1 MLNCP
6 NVRCQA
12 VNKLDG
18 NFCQVCG
25 TPLLRRYL
33 WMLGVT
39 MTPQRIGETI
49 DSRYLVVQPRLLL
62 DTKPATTPE
71 TPEDFPPEIGNYLQ
85 LFSQRL
91 HIPQVYGLVRDT
103 GLNAVP
109 IWLLEGVPMIG
120 DRLAPELS
128 TVWSGTSP
136 LRQLSW
142 LRQIAHL
149 WEPLQSRSLSA
160 TLVSPELLRVHG
172 SLVKLLQL
180 QSNRH
185 PLSLADLGQHWLTL
199 VQPQSSIAG
208 FLEELGVRMI
218 TGAISNTSQLLAVLD
233 WAIEECSQQ
242 VSHQYQVLTST
253 DKGPTRGGNEDDC
266 YPAAGQITT
275 LGKNLLTIVCDGIGG
290 HEGGEVASHLA
301 ISTIQRQVEQF
312 DLQIKYPSA
321 VIEQKLIKAVRVAN
335 DVISDRNDREQ
346 RQSRQRMGTTL
357 VMAWS
362 YAHELY
368 FSNVGDSRAYWITP
382 TSCEQITLDDDIAS
396 REVGLGYALYR
407 EALKYPSSGSLVQAL
422 GMTSAVNLHPAV
434 QRLLL
439 DESGIILLCSD
450 GLSDYDRVEQYWE
463 KLIAPILRGETN
475 LETVVPQLIELANT
489 QNGHDNVTVA
499 LIHCQVIP
507 HKKPISPLSFPK
519 VLPPV
524 VTPQAPDSLPAA
536 TPASPSSLSALSSA
550 PSLNS
555 VSAPA
560 PGSSEEPVLSNQKT
574 VPLPKKKQSIWP
586 GLLLVAVLGGVGLW
600 IVDRLELIDLGS
612 IWAVLPFAQS
622 SEVVSSPIPKP
633 SILSNSSPNTTATP
647 TPRSPS
653 LVLTLNLGDRLR
665 LSSPLLLP
673 LTGNPTQR
681 VDLPPNTV
689 LQVVKQ
695 TTSPN
700 QGKLVELAVCL
711 MPIVPLSSSSPNPPR
726 PSPTTQSPLA
736 NSSSPVTPPVSLTN
750 SPNPA
755 NNPANQIGNVTVAE
769 QSLAI
774 VTDPNY
780 PRTATTVLGKC
791 PRN

>member
-12 VNKLDG
+12 VNKLDS

-33 WMLGVT
+33 WMVGVT

-62 DTKPATTPE
+62 DTKPATSPE
-71 TPEDFPPEIGNYLQ
+71 TPENFPPEIGNYLQ

-103 GLNAVP
+103 AP

-128 TVWSGTSP
+128 TIWSATSP

-149 WEPLQSRSLSA
+149 WEPLQSRSLSM
-160 TLVSPELLRVHG
+160 TLISPELLRVHG

-185 PLSLADLGQHWLTL
+185 TLSLADLGQYWLTL
-199 VQPQSSIAG
+199 VQPQSSIAI

-218 TGAISNTSQLLAVLD
+218 TGAISDAAQLLTVLD

-242 VSHQYQVLTST
+242 VNHQYQVLTST

-266 YPAAGQITT
+266 YPTAGQITT

-301 ISTIQRQVEQF
+301 ISAIQRQVEQL
-312 DLQIKYPSA
+312 DLQIKYPASA
-321 VIEQKLIKAVRVAN
+321 IEQKLITSVRIAN
-335 DVISDRNDREQ
+335 DVISDRNDQEQ

-368 FSNVGDSRAYWITP
+368 FSHVGDSRAYWITS
-382 TSCEQITLDDDIAS
+382 TSCDQITLDDDIAS

-407 EALKYPSSGSLVQAL
+407 EALKYPSSGALVQAL
-422 GMTSAVNLHPAV
+422 GMTSSVNLHPAV
-434 QRLLL
+434 QRLTL
-439 DESGIILLCSD
+439 DESAIILLCSD

-463 KLIAPILRGETN
+463 KLITPILRGESN
-475 LETVVPQLIELANT
+475 LETVVSQLIELANT

-499 LIHCQVIP
+499 LIHCQVTT
-507 HKKPISPLSFPK
+507 KKNPISPLSFPK
-519 VLPPV
+519 VMPSV
-524 VTPQAPDSLPAA
+524 VIPEAPNNLPAS
-536 TPASPSSLSALSSA
+536 TPESPNSRSTLFPTQSLNSTSTSKSSKEPALSS
-550 PSLNS
+550 
-555 VSAPA
+555 
-560 PGSSEEPVLSNQKT
+560 QKT
-574 VPLPKKKQSIWP
+574 IPLPRKKQSILP
-586 GLLLVAVLGGVGLW
+586 GLLLVTLLGSVGFW
-600 IVDRLELIDLGS
+600 VADRLGLINLNS
-612 IWAVLPFAQS
+612 IWALSPFAAS
-622 SEVVSSPIPKP
+622 SEISSNPTPRP
-633 SILSNSSPNTTATP
+633 SANNNLSPNTSLTP
-647 TPRSPS
+647 APRSPS
-653 LVLTLNLGDRLR
+653 VVFALNPGDRLR

-681 VDLPPNTV
+681 IDLPPNTV
-689 LQVVKQ
+689 LEVVKQ
-695 TTSPN
+695 TASSPN
-700 QGKLVELAVCL
+700 QEKLVELAVCL
-711 MPIVPLSSSSPNPPR
+711 VPIVPLSSSSPNPAL
-726 PSPTTQSPLA
+726 PSPTTQSPIV
-736 NSSSPVTPPVSLTN
+736 NPNPPTPPAVSPTN

-780 PRTATTVLGKC
+780 PRTATTAVGKC
-791 PRN
+791 AIN

>member
-12 VNKLDG
+12 ANKLDS

-62 DTKPATTPE
+62 DTKPATSPE
-71 TPEDFPPEIGNYLQ
+71 TPEDFPPEIGHYLQ

-91 HIPQVYGLVRDT
+91 HVPQVYGLVRDPV
-103 GLNAVP
+103 LNTEPV
-109 IWLLEGVPMIG
+109 WLLEGVPMIG

-128 TVWSGTSP
+128 TVWSDTSP

-142 LRQIAHL
+142 LKQIAHL
-149 WEPLQSRSLSA
+149 WKPLQKRSLSL
-160 TLVSPELLRVHG
+160 TLITPELLRVHG

-180 QSNRH
+180 QANRH
-185 PLSLADLGQHWLTL
+185 ALSLADLGQYWLTL

-218 TGAISNTSQLLAVLD
+218 TGAISDTAQLLTVLD

-242 VSHQYQVLTST
+242 VNHQYQVLTST

-266 YPAAGQITT
+266 YPRAGQITPPS
-275 LGKNLLTIVCDGIGG
+275 KNLLTIVCDGIGG

-301 ISTIQRQVEQF
+301 ITTIQRQIEQF
-312 DLQIKYPSA
+312 DLQSKYPA
-321 VIEQKLIKAVRVAN
+321 PAIEQKLIKAVRVAN

-368 FSNVGDSRAYWITP
+368 FSHVGDSRAYWITP
-382 TSCEQITLDDDIAS
+382 TSCDQITLDDDIAS

-434 QRLLL
+434 QRLTL

-463 KLIAPILRGETN
+463 KLIVPILRGESN

-499 LIHCQVIP
+499 LIHCQVTS
-507 HKKPISPLSFPK
+507 KKKQISPLSFPK
-519 VLPPV
+519 VIPSV
-524 VTPQAPDSLPAA
+524 VTPEVSDSLPASA
-536 TPASPSSLSALSSA
+536 PESLDSLAALSPTQPLNSAAASPRSSAEPALSS
-550 PSLNS
+550 
-555 VSAPA
+555 
-560 PGSSEEPVLSNQKT
+560 QKT
-574 VPLPKKKQSIWP
+574 VPLPRKTTSRQSILP
-586 GLLLVAVLGGVGLW
+586 GLLLIALLGGVGLW
-600 IVDRLELIDLGS
+600 VVDRLGLINLDS
-612 IWAVLPFAQS
+612 IWALLPFAAS
-622 SEVVSSPIPKP
+622 SEVASSPTPRP
-633 SILSNSSPNTTATP
+633 STNNPSPNNSLTP

-653 LVLTLNLGDRLR
+653 IVFALSLGDRLR

-673 LTGNPTQR
+673 LTGNPSQR
-681 VDLPPNTV
+681 VDLPPNTI

-695 TTSPN
+695 TASPN

-711 MPIVPLSSSSPNPPR
+711 VPIVPLSSSNPNPPSSSIQSPR
-726 PSPTTQSPLA
+726 ANPSSPTP
-736 NSSSPVTPPVSLTN
+736 PPVSPAN
-750 SPNPA
+750 SPTPA

-769 QSLAI
+769 ESLAI

-780 PRTATTVLGKC
+780 PRTATTVVGKC
-791 PRN
+791 AVN

>member
-62 DTKPATTPE
+62 DTKPATSPE
-71 TPEDFPPEIGNYLQ
+71 TPEDFPLEIGNYLQ

-91 HIPQVYGLVRDT
+91 HVPQVYGIVRDT
-103 GLNAVP
+103 AP

-128 TVWSGTSP
+128 TVWSATSP

-149 WEPLQSRSLSA
+149 WEPLQSRSLSL
-160 TLVSPELLRVHG
+160 TLISPELLRVHG

-180 QSNRH
+180 QSNNH
-185 PLSLADLGQHWLTL
+185 ALSLADLGQYWLTL

-218 TGAISNTSQLLAVLD
+218 TGAISDAAQLLTVLD

-266 YPAAGQITT
+266 YPTAGQITT

-301 ISTIQRQVEQF
+301 IRTIQRQVEQI
-312 DLQIKYPSA
+312 DLQTKYPA
-321 VIEQKLIKAVRVAN
+321 PAIEQKLITAVRVAN

-368 FSNVGDSRAYWITP
+368 FSHVGDSRAYWITS
-382 TSCEQITLDDDIAS
+382 TSCDQITLDDDIAS

-422 GMTSAVNLHPAV
+422 GMTSSVNLHPAV
-434 QRLLL
+434 QRLTL

-463 KLIAPILRGETN
+463 KLITPILRGESN

-499 LIHCQVIP
+499 LIHCQVTTE
-507 HKKPISPLSFPK
+507 KSISPLSFPK
-519 VLPPV
+519 VMPLVIIPEVPNN
-524 VTPQAPDSLPAA
+524 LPAS
-536 TPASPSSLSALSSA
+536 TPEAPNSLSTLFPTQSLNSTSTSKSSKEPALSS
-550 PSLNS
+550 
-555 VSAPA
+555 
-560 PGSSEEPVLSNQKT
+560 QKT
-574 VPLPKKKQSIWP
+574 IPLPRKKQSILP
-586 GLLLVAVLGGVGLW
+586 GLLLVTLLGSVGFW
-600 IVDRLELIDLGS
+600 VVDRLGLINLSS
-612 IWAVLPFAQS
+612 IWALSPFAAS
-622 SEVVSSPIPKP
+622 SEIDSSPVPRP
-633 SILSNSSPNTTATP
+633 SENNSSSPNASLTP
-647 TPRSPS
+647 APRSPS
-653 LVLTLNLGDRLR
+653 VVFALNPGDRLR
-665 LSSPLLLP
+665 LSSSLLLP
-673 LTGNPTQR
+673 LTGNPSQR
-681 VDLPPNTV
+681 IDLPANTV
-689 LQVVKQ
+689 LEVVKQ
-695 TTSPN
+695 TPSTPN

-711 MPIVPLSSSSPNPPR
+711 VPIVPLSSSSPNPALPN
-726 PSPTTQSPLA
+726 STTQSPSNQSPIA
-736 NSSSPVTPPVSLTN
+736 NPSSPNTPPVSPTN
-750 SPNPA
+750 SP
-755 NNPANQIGNVTVAE
+755 NPANQIGNVTVAE

-780 PRTATTVLGKC
+780 PRTATTVVGKC
-791 PRN
+791 AIN

>member
-12 VNKLDG
+12 VNRLDSK
-18 NFCQVCG
+18 FCQVCG

-62 DTKPATTPE
+62 DTKPATSPE

-103 GLNAVP
+103 GLNAAP
-109 IWLLEGVPMIG
+109 IWVLEGVPMIG

-128 TVWSGTSP
+128 TVWSETSP

-149 WEPLQSRSLSA
+149 WEPLQNRSLSA
-160 TLVSPELLRVHG
+160 TLVSPELVRVHG

-180 QSNRH
+180 QSNRY
-185 PLSLADLGQHWLTL
+185 PLSLADLGQYWLTL

-218 TGAISNTSQLLAVLD
+218 TGAIGDTAQLLTVLD

-242 VSHQYQVLTST
+242 VNHQYQVLTST

-301 ISTIQRQVEQF
+301 ITTIHRQIEQL

-321 VIEQKLIKAVRVAN
+321 AIEQQLIKAVRIAN

-368 FSNVGDSRAYWITP
+368 FSHVGDSRAYWITA
-382 TSCEQITLDDDIAS
+382 TSCDQITIDDDIAS

-422 GMTSAVNLHPAV
+422 GMTSSVNLHPAV
-434 QRLLL
+434 QRLTL

-463 KLIAPILRGETN
+463 KLIAPILRGESN

-499 LIHCQVIP
+499 LIHCQVTT
-507 HKKPISPLSFPK
+507 KKKTISPLSFPEALNSSS
-519 VLPPV
+519 VS
-524 VTPQAPDSLPAA
+524 TPKSPNSLA
-536 TPASPSSLSALSSA
+536 ALSPD
-550 PSLNS
+550 PSVDPN
-555 VSAPA
+555 
-560 PGSSEEPVLSNQKT
+560 PGSDQEPTLSSQKT
-574 VPLPKKKQSIWP
+574 VPLPRKKQSILP
-586 GLLLVAVLGGVGLW
+586 GLLLVALLAGVGLW
-600 IVDRLELIDLGS
+600 VVDRWGLINLSS
-612 IWAVLPFAQS
+612 IWALLPFAES
-622 SEVVSSPIPKP
+622 SDIASSPIPEP
-633 SILSNSSPNTTATP
+633 SNLSNSSPNISIAS

-653 LVLTLNLGDRLR
+653 LVFALNPGDRLR

-681 VDLPPNTV
+681 IDLPINAV
-689 LQVVKQ
+689 LQVVKK
-695 TTSPN
+695 TDSPN
-700 QGKLVELAVCL
+700 QEKLVELAVCL
-711 MPIVPLSSSSPNPPR
+711 VPILPLSSSSPNPPR
-726 PSPTTQSPLA
+726 PSPQSPVV
-736 NSSSPVTPPVSLTN
+736 NSSSPSPPSVSPTNSPTN
-750 SPNPA
+750 SPNNRPTNSPNSA
-755 NNPANQIGNVTVAE
+755 NNPANQMGNVTVAE

-780 PRTATTVLGKC
+780 PRTATTSVGKC
-791 PRN
+791 ARN